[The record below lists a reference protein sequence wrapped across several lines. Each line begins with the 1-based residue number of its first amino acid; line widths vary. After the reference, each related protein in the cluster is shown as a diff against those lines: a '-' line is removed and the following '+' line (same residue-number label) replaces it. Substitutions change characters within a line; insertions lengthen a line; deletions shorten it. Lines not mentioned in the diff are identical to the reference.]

1 MQFNLV
7 AYSSTY
13 LNNVYNLCKL
23 VKQEHK
29 NATKTEQRFR
39 DRNMGKTNGSN
50 KNGVPDFHHDFVAPK
65 KVKDVKEA
73 IDFVQELKS
82 DPDFKNA
89 KKAIKHVTLTT
100 MR

>member
-1 MQFNLV
+1 
-7 AYSSTY
+7 
-13 LNNVYNLCKL
+13 
-23 VKQEHK
+23 
-29 NATKTEQRFR
+29 
-39 DRNMGKTNGSN
+39 MGKTMAQTKTGSQTFTTIFCC
-50 KNGVPDFHHDFVAPK
+50 KK